1 VKTLHNVQLDEDAT
15 YPKINAFLKS
25 VVAEQDIILLHE
37 IASHCLA
44 TYCSFQKAFM
54 LQGSGSN
61 GKSVSL
67 ALLGSL
73 VGRENISSESLH
85 KLEKDN
91 YRTTKLYRQRVDI
104 CCDIPDYKIA
114 LKYTIENLD
123 KLNWLVDLYF

>member
-1 VKTLHNVQLDEDAT
+1 
-15 YPKINAFLKS
+15 
-25 VVAEQDIILLHE
+25 
-37 IASHCLA
+37 
-44 TYCSFQKAFM
+44 M

-73 VGRENISSESLH
+73 VGRENILSESLH

-91 YRTTKLYRQRVDI
+91 YRTAKLYGQRVDI
-104 CCDIPDYKIA
+104 CGDIPDYKIA